1 MKTTLNLNRDLLA
14 EAIETAVRE
23 RISLSHLIEEGLR
36 LRLGAG
42 HGGRAQSNS
51 ARLAVYQ
58 GRGGLQANVNPLSN
72 RSLLGSAEA

>member
-1 MKTTLNLNRDLLA
+1 MKTTVNLNRDLVA

-23 RISLSHLIEEGLR
+23 RTSLSQLIEEGLR
-36 LRLGAG
+36 LRLAP
-42 HGGRAQSNS
+42 GRRGSIQSAS
-51 ARLAVYQ
+51 ARLAIYQ